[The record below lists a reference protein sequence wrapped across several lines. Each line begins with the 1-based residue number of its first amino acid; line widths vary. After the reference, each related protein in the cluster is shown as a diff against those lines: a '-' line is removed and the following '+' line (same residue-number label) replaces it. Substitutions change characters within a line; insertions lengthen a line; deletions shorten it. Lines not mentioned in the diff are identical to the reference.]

1 MIGYQTCT
9 EKVCSVT
16 YKHSCYMD

>member
-1 MIGYQTCT
+1 MTSEPT

-16 YKHSCYMD
+16 VTSRH